1 MRNNGRMLMFLLTSI
16 ALVGCT
22 SPPPVPPMVSSTQG
36 SFLIQNAQ
44 VTQVKDVVL
53 RDGHNSGIGSFVGS
67 ILGGVAGSRIGSG
80 TGSAIAGI
88 GGAVAGGMAGQH
100 AEQSSSGR
108 SSTEVTV
115 RLDNGELRT
124 FAVAPNESF
133 RVGEI
138 VKVTTNNGQVRLTR

>member
-1 MRNNGRMLMFLLTSI
+1 
-16 ALVGCT
+16 
-22 SPPPVPPMVSSTQG
+22 MVSSTQG
-36 SFLIQNAQ
+36 SFLVQNAQ
-44 VTQVKDVVL
+44 VTEVKDVVL
-53 RDGHNSGIGSFVGS
+53 RDGHNSGVGSFVGS

-124 FAVAPNESF
+124 FAVTSNESF

-138 VKVTTNNGQVRLTR
+138 VKVTTNNGQVRLTH

>member
-1 MRNNGRMLMFLLTSI
+1 MRNNGRMWFILLTGI
-16 ALVGCT
+16 ALAGCA
-22 SPPPVPPMVSSTQG
+22 SPPPAPSMVSSTQG
-36 SFLIQNAQ
+36 SFLVQNAQ
-44 VTQVKDVVL
+44 VTEVKDVVL

-67 ILGGVAGSRIGSG
+67 ILGGIAGSRIGSG
-80 TGSAIAGI
+80 TGSTIAGI

-100 AEQSSSGR
+100 AEQSGSGR

-133 RVGEI
+133 RVGET
-138 VKVTTNNGQVRLTR
+138 VKVTTNNGQVRLTH